1 MADIFISYAR
11 PDRETAKQ
19 LADSLASRGYQVWWD
34 AELVG
39 SDDFRDVIC
48 EELSLAKAV
57 IVIWSENSV
66 RSKFVRDEAGR
77 ADSKN
82 KLIATCEPGFDMETL
97 PLGFGGR
104 HCQPVDEL
112 EQTLKALSR
121 LGVLPAGQK
130 PPEERKRMEEEAKAW
145 EKIKTSKNR
154 EDIENYIRT
163 YANGLYRAPA
173 VIYLRKLDLFNNPN
187 VRRAGRVGY
196 RALKVYAWF
205 LVYCVAVVLLIA
217 PFTHSDGTPAAPGPT
232 WGAILGAGF
241 VTYLIYRRYYRGQ
254 RKKNAQRQS

>member
-19 LADSLASRGYQVWWD
+19 LAQSLAARGYQVWWD
-34 AELVG
+34 ADLVG
-39 SDDFRDVIC
+39 SDDFRDVIF

-82 KLIATCEPGFDMETL
+82 KLVATCKPGFDMETL

-112 EQTLKALSR
+112 EQTLKALAR
-121 LGVLPAGQK
+121 LGVLAAAQK
-130 PPEERKRMEEEAKAW
+130 PDAEKKLMQEEAQAW
-145 EKIKTSKNR
+145 EKIKTSQNR
-154 EDIENYIRT
+154 ADFENYIRT
-163 YANGLYRAPA
+163 YANSLYRAPA
-173 VIYLRKLDLFNNPN
+173 AIYLRKLDLLNNPK

-196 RALKVYAWF
+196 GALKVYAWF
-205 LVYCVAVVLLIA
+205 VVYCVTAVILLA

-232 WGAILGAGF
+232 LGAILGAGV
-241 VTYLIYRRYYRGQ
+241 VTYLIYRWYYRGQ
-254 RKKNAQRQS
+254 RKKNTQQQR